1 MNKTINL
8 LKLLPV
14 VLLSACTTSYPP
26 QDTTSAPELP
36 HRNVLVQQPD
46 NCSVG
51 CPQGGSQQT
60 IYRHVYTLNNNS
72 ATKFANWV
80 AYSVTKTS
88 QASGRPRNWA
98 QDPDLPPSDTLAP
111 SAYKNAHTLLKVDR
125 GHQAP
130 LAGLGGV
137 SDWPSLNYLSNIT
150 PQKSA
155 LNQGAWAALENRV
168 RELAKQADVSVVHVV
183 TGPFLSGISPHCQ
196 KMRR

>member
-72 ATKFANWV
+72 ARHVYTLNNIIIA
-80 AYSVTKTS
+80 
-88 QASGRPRNWA
+88 PRN
-98 QDPDLPPSDTLAP
+98 LPT
-111 SAYKNAHTLLKVDR
+111 
-125 GHQAP
+125 
-130 LAGLGGV
+130 GL
-137 SDWPSLNYLSNIT
+137 PI
-150 PQKSA
+150 A
-155 LNQGAWAALENRV
+155 
-168 RELAKQADVSVVHVV
+168 
-183 TGPFLSGISPHCQ
+183 
-196 KMRR
+196 

>member
-51 CPQGGSQQT
+51 CPQRGSQQT

-88 QASGRPRNWA
+88 RQAVARGTGRRTPIYRPRIRW
-98 QDPDLPPSDTLAP
+98 
-111 SAYKNAHTLLKVDR
+111 
-125 GHQAP
+125 P
-130 LAGLGGV
+130 LR
-137 SDWPSLNYLSNIT
+137 PI
-150 PQKSA
+150 
-155 LNQGAWAALENRV
+155 
-168 RELAKQADVSVVHVV
+168 
-183 TGPFLSGISPHCQ
+183 
-196 KMRR
+196 KMPIRY

>member
-125 GHQAP
+125 GQP
-130 LAGLGGV
+130 GPVGRIGRRIGLAVVKLFIEYYAAEIRPESGSMGCTGK
-137 SDWPSLNYLSNIT
+137 P
-150 PQKSA
+150 
-155 LNQGAWAALENRV
+155 GARTC
-168 RELAKQADVSVVHVV
+168 Q
-183 TGPFLSGISPHCQ
+183 TG
-196 KMRR
+196 

>member
-98 QDPDLPPSDTLAP
+98 QDPDLPPSDTL
-111 SAYKNAHTLLKVDR
+111 
-125 GHQAP
+125 P
-130 LAGLGGV
+130 LR
-137 SDWPSLNYLSNIT
+137 PI
-150 PQKSA
+150 
-155 LNQGAWAALENRV
+155 
-168 RELAKQADVSVVHVV
+168 
-183 TGPFLSGISPHCQ
+183 
-196 KMRR
+196 KMPIRY

>member
-14 VLLSACTTSYPP
+14 VLLSACTTSYHP

-88 QASGRPRNWA
+88 
-98 QDPDLPPSDTLAP
+98 
-111 SAYKNAHTLLKVDR
+111 
-125 GHQAP
+125 
-130 LAGLGGV
+130 
-137 SDWPSLNYLSNIT
+137 
-150 PQKSA
+150 
-155 LNQGAWAALENRV
+155 
-168 RELAKQADVSVVHVV
+168 
-183 TGPFLSGISPHCQ
+183 
-196 KMRR
+196 

>member
-26 QDTTSAPELP
+26 QDIISAPELP

-111 SAYKNAHTLLKVDR
+111 SAIRY
-125 GHQAP
+125 
-130 LAGLGGV
+130 
-137 SDWPSLNYLSNIT
+137 
-150 PQKSA
+150 
-155 LNQGAWAALENRV
+155 
-168 RELAKQADVSVVHVV
+168 
-183 TGPFLSGISPHCQ
+183 
-196 KMRR
+196 

>member
-1 MNKTINL
+1 MYYIVSS
-8 LKLLPV
+8 P
-14 VLLSACTTSYPP
+14 
-26 QDTTSAPELP
+26 DTTSAPELP

-88 QASGRPRNWA
+88 RASGRPRNWA

-111 SAYKNAHTLLKVDR
+111 SAYKMPIR
-125 GHQAP
+125 
-130 LAGLGGV
+130 
-137 SDWPSLNYLSNIT
+137 Y
-150 PQKSA
+150 
-155 LNQGAWAALENRV
+155 
-168 RELAKQADVSVVHVV
+168 
-183 TGPFLSGISPHCQ
+183 
-196 KMRR
+196 

>member
-26 QDTTSAPELP
+26 RDTTSAPELP

-72 ATKFANWV
+72 VTKFANWV
-80 AYSVTKTS
+80 AYSVTKP
-88 QASGRPRNWA
+88 ASKRSPAELGAGPRFTA
-98 QDPDLPPSDTLAP
+98 
-111 SAYKNAHTLLKVDR
+111 
-125 GHQAP
+125 
-130 LAGLGGV
+130 LGYV
-137 SDWPSLNYLSNIT
+137 
-150 PQKSA
+150 
-155 LNQGAWAALENRV
+155 
-168 RELAKQADVSVVHVV
+168 
-183 TGPFLSGISPHCQ
+183 GPFRL
-196 KMRR
+196 